1 MGLAPY
7 GEPKFKNLILDK
19 LIDLKKDG
27 TFRLNME
34 YFDYATGLKMTN
46 DKFSK
51 LYFNQSKYIFKGKS
65 TSIKLKSNKP
75 LNNEIEEF
83 IKSKKNLTD
92 IDFAKNIIKTL
103 NDVN

>member
-1 MGLAPY
+1 MNFN
-7 GEPKFKNLILDK
+7 EPIKIYNNYVNFPKI
-19 LIDLKKDG
+19 
-27 TFRLNME
+27 
-34 YFDYATGLKMTN
+34 

-83 IKSKKNLTD
+83 FKSKKNLTD
-92 IDFAKNIIKTL
+92 LSFAKNIIKIL
-103 NDVN
+103 NYIN

>member
-1 MGLAPY
+1 MLLFDEMNMN
-7 GEPKFKNLILDK
+7 EPIKIYNNYVNFPKI
-19 LIDLKKDG
+19 
-27 TFRLNME
+27 
-34 YFDYATGLKMTN
+34 

-83 IKSKKNLTD
+83 IKSKKKLD
-92 IDFAKNIIKTL
+92 
-103 NDVN
+103 